1 MHHIFNMGP
10 FLIPSNAQNM
20 IMNSFAQRCNK
31 KIEIVIPEPILS
43 DQLLTTQWLHE
54 EFSFK
59 AIFFS
64 SIHQLPKS
72 RSDLEQLCENMFDTE
87 FFFAIEGEIGIGQ
100 EFLKSC
106 ALERDI
112 FAGAD
117 TIDRERANWL
127 EFYQNSKIKKSA
139 DQSKRNIRG

>member
-1 MHHIFNMGP
+1 VTVASVTTDIAMGP

-54 EFSFK
+54 EFRFES
-59 AIFFS
+59 IFFS
-64 SIHQLPKS
+64 SIHQLPKA
-72 RSDLEQLCENMFDTE
+72 RPHLEKLCQNMFDTQ
-87 FFFAIEGEIGIGQ
+87 FFFAIEGEIGIGS
-100 EFLKSC
+100 EFLRSC

-112 FAGAD
+112 FSGAK
-117 TIDRERANWL
+117 TIDQASADWL
-127 EFYQNSKIKKSA
+127 DFYRKSKIKKS
-139 DQSKRNIRG
+139 NG

>member
-1 MHHIFNMGP
+1 MTVASVTTDIAIGP

-54 EFSFK
+54 EFGFK
-59 AIFFS
+59 SIFFS
-64 SIHQLPKS
+64 SIHQLPTAS
-72 RSDLEQLCENMFDTE
+72 SDLDKLCENMCDTE
-87 FFFAIEGEIGIGQ
+87 FFFAIEGEIGTGP
-100 EFLKSC
+100 EFLKAC

-112 FAGAD
+112 FSGAEK
-117 TIDRERANWL
+117 IDQESADWL
-127 EFYQNSKIKKSA
+127 DFYRNSKI
-139 DQSKRNIRG
+139 